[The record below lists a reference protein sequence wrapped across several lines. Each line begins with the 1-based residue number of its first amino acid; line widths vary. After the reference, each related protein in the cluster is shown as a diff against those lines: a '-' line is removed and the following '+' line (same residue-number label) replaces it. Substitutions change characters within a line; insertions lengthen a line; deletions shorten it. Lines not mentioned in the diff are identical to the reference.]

1 MSDNKKIALGIL
13 IVGIVTYF
21 STKEEP
27 KRTEGQILAGDKE
40 SLKDIAKLLIIGGGV
55 SLIYQTFIKK

>member
-21 STKEEP
+21 STKEVP
-27 KRTEGQILAGDKE
+27 KRTEGKHLAGTPWTNRWVFKH
-40 SLKDIAKLLIIGGGV
+40 SKAKASYTEDWQV
-55 SLIYQTFIKK
+55 